1 MTRTTVLG
9 WMLAA
14 TACNSMALSL
24 GRPHGPAVLGQPL
37 AVSFDLRLDAED
49 NVESACIEAEVIQ
62 GDTRI
67 DPSRVRTV
75 VTGSGQNAVVKVTTS
90 TAIDEPVVT
99 VNLKAGCTQN
109 ASRRYVL
116 LTELPADLRA
126 PATASPVASAVPLV
140 PAMAAVPLAPSA
152 SGVTPSL
159 LVPNAKPCPPR
170 GRQHA
175 PPTGN
180 AT

>member
-67 DPSRVRTV
+67 AQPCPHGGDW
-75 VTGSGQNAVVKVTTS
+75 
-90 TAIDEPVVT
+90 
-99 VNLKAGCTQN
+99 
-109 ASRRYVL
+109 
-116 LTELPADLRA
+116 LRA
-126 PATASPVASAVPLV
+126 ER
-140 PAMAAVPLAPSA
+140 
-152 SGVTPSL
+152 
-159 LVPNAKPCPPR
+159 R
-170 GRQHA
+170 GQSDDQHCD
-175 PPTGN
+175 
-180 AT
+180 